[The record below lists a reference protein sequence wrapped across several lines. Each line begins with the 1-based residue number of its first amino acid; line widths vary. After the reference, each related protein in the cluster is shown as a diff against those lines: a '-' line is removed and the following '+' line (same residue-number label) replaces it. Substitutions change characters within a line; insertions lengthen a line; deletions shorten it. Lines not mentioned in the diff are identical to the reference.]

1 MSTGRGKISELP
13 YEQRVEIN
21 RMIRDEADYA
31 NIAMRCAQLGAADV
45 TAQNISAYKAGS
57 YQKWLRNAERVERMR
72 ESSNMAREL
81 AADAAGDLDMVSN
94 RVARIAIDNIEQVI
108 EDFDPLQLRDL
119 LGEEPKRFFDL
130 VDSLSTLRRGDQQYA
145 KLRMDFEKHSA
156 AMRDLAADAKRRAAE
171 SGNMDLAALADSMNR
186 VLGM

>member
-1 MSTGRGKISELP
+1 MSTGRGKISGMT

-21 RMIRDEADYA
+21 RLIRDEADYGKISA
-31 NIAMRCAQLGAADV
+31 RCAELGQPDV

-57 YQKWLRNAERVERMR
+57 YQQWLRNAERVERMR
-72 ESSNMAREL
+72 ESSRLAREL
-81 AADAAGDLDMVSN
+81 ASDEAGDLDMVSN

-119 LGEEPKRFFDL
+119 LGAEPKRFFNL
-130 VDSLSTLRRGDQQYA
+130 VDSIATLRKGDQQYL
-145 KLRMDFEKHSA
+145 KLRMAFDKHTA
-156 AMRDLAADAKRRAAE
+156 DMRDIAAEAKRRAAE
-171 SGNMDLAALADSMNR
+171 SGNMDLATLADNMNR